1 VKVVGVI
8 VAAIRALRCYG
19 SAASATAEGKSMQAD
34 YDDAR
39 AVAQLPNLDI
49 EILHRRPW
57 RGDGEM
63 LSITLRA
70 KPSFDAFFNFLEA
83 NPAVFWMRAFE
94 MAWSPW
100 LQLGGAPAQLPRE
113 K

>member
-1 VKVVGVI
+1 
-8 VAAIRALRCYG
+8 
-19 SAASATAEGKSMQAD
+19 MQAD

-70 KPSFDAFFNFLEA
+70 TPSFDAFFKIFET
-83 NPAVFWMRAFE
+83 NPAAFWMRAVE

-100 LQLGGAPAQLPRE
+100 LKLAETPARLGRDKTE
-113 K
+113 I

>member
-1 VKVVGVI
+1 
-8 VAAIRALRCYG
+8 
-19 SAASATAEGKSMQAD
+19 MQAD

-70 KPSFDAFFNFLEA
+70 TPSFDAFFKISRSKSSRILD
-83 NPAVFWMRAFE
+83 PRDGDGLVAVATVRAGDVVTR
-94 MAWSPW
+94 P
-100 LQLGGAPAQLPRE
+100 
-113 K
+113 